1 MFKQI
6 VFPAGLPV
14 LPRVSILAAA
24 VLAVLILLSWQLL
37 GFRSIQRGDFMDE
50 NNLRLRASSAQESG
64 MGLEQVAGLHL
75 FGDVAANIVAP
86 PPMTELPK
94 TDLKLV
100 LVGAITDSDPQKASA
115 LIGAENQTRRF
126 YIGDNIPGGAVLH
139 EVLADSVVLKREDRF
154 ETLLFPQAGDT
165 GAPSRSKAG
174 AGQSLGR
181 STNPV
186 GVANSTD
193 AINVAPSSGRPA
205 VEQGMPLRE
214 RLQRGPG
221 AKEPKSNRQ

>member
-1 MFKQI
+1 MFKQTLLT
-6 VFPAGLPV
+6 VGLPV
-14 LPRVSILAAA
+14 LPRVSVLAAA
-24 VLAVLILLSWQLL
+24 VLAVLILFSWQLF
-37 GFRSIQRGDFMDE
+37 GFRAIQRGDLIDE
-50 NNLRLRASSAQESG
+50 SNLRLRASSTQESG
-64 MGLEQVAGLHL
+64 MGLEQVAALHL

-100 LVGAITDSDPQKASA
+100 LVGAITNSDPQKASA
-115 LIGAENQTRRF
+115 LISADNQTRRF

-165 GAPSRSKAG
+165 GAPGRSKAG
-174 AGQSLGR
+174 QPSGRPVPAGSI
-181 STNPV
+181 NPA
-186 GVANSTD
+186 GAT
-193 AINVAPSSGRPA
+193 NVAPPSGRPA
-205 VEQGMPLRE
+205 VEQGMPLRD

-221 AKEPKSNRQ
+221 ARESKSAGQ

>member
-1 MFKQI
+1 MYK
-6 VFPAGLPV
+6 PTLSTAGLPV
-14 LPRVSILAAA
+14 LPRVSVLAAA
-24 VLAVLILLSWQLL
+24 MLAVLVLFSWQLF
-37 GFRSIQRGDFMDE
+37 GFRAIQRGDLIDE
-50 NNLRLRASSAQESG
+50 SNLRLRASSTQESG

-75 FGDVAANIVAP
+75 FGDVAANVVAP

-115 LIGAENQTRRF
+115 LISADNQTRRF

-165 GAPSRSKAG
+165 GAPSRPRTGQPSGRSVPVGSINPAG
-174 AGQSLGR
+174 A
-181 STNPV
+181 T
-186 GVANSTD
+186 
-193 AINVAPSSGRPA
+193 NVAPPSGRPD
-205 VEQGMPLRE
+205 VGQGMPLRD
-214 RLQRGPG
+214 RLQRVPG
-221 AKEPKSNRQ
+221 ARESKPGGQ